1 MSVVQLLVLWILKH
15 ILRTWAEIRQDTVSS
30 PWGFRLRP
38 SSGVRII
45 HYILLARSSKTRA
58 LWKLSCLL
66 EAARQSLACI
76 RLGLRGQSCL
86 HAPSTGCGPDVCAIQ
101 DWCSL
106 LPEEIVAPYLLR
118 RLAAP
123 CLQRRL
129 AAPCLLRRLA
139 APCLLRRHYSL
150 VIASVPKVTF
160 VTSAIP
166 VNRSN
171 ME

>member
-1 MSVVQLLVLWILKH
+1 
-15 ILRTWAEIRQDTVSS
+15 
-30 PWGFRLRP
+30 
-38 SSGVRII
+38 
-45 HYILLARSSKTRA
+45 HYILLGRSSKTRA

-86 HAPSTGCGPDVCAIQ
+86 HAPRDC
-101 DWCSL
+101 CSL
-106 LPEEIVAPYLLR
+106 PPEETSCSLPLEETSCSLPPEETSCS
-118 RLAAP
+118 LP
-123 CLQRRL
+123 PEETSS
-129 AAPCLLRRLA
+129 PCLLRRLA
-139 APCLLRRHYSL
+139 AFCLLRRLDAPCLLKRLDAPYLLRRHYSL

-166 VNRSN
+166 VDRSN